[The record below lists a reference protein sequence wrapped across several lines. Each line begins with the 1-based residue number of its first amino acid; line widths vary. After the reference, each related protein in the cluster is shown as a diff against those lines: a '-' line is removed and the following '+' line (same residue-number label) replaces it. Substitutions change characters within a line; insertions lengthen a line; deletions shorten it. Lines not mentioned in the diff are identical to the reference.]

1 MTQYV
6 RLVIVP
12 LFLLKVPAGHAG
24 SGFETYGDIGQVVIP
39 VAAALISWGED
50 DIEGLKQFGYSFATT
65 TALVQGMKFTIDA
78 ERPSGSGQSFPSG
91 HTAAA
96 FSGASYLQIR
106 YGWHY
111 GLPAYIAAGAVGWSR
126 ENAEQHYWRDIIAG
140 AAIATGISYLFTTP
154 LSRNVVVAP
163 VAMLGDARGVGL
175 HYRY

>member
-6 RLVIVP
+6 RFFMIPFL
-12 LFLLKVPAGHAG
+12 LLKVPAGQAG
-24 SGFETYGDIGQVVIP
+24 SGFETYGDIGQAVIP

-50 DIEGLKQFGYSFATT
+50 DLEGLKQLGYSFATT

-140 AAIATGISYLFTTP
+140 AAIASGISYFFTTE
-154 LSRNVVVAP
+154 LSDHMVVAP
-163 VAMLGDARGVGL
+163 IAMMGDARGGGFY
-175 HYRY
+175 YRY

>member
-6 RLVIVP
+6 RFLMVS
-12 LFLLKVPAGHAG
+12 LCLLKIPASQAG
-24 SGFETYGDIGQVVIP
+24 SGFETYGDIGQIAIP
-39 VAAALISWGED
+39 VAAALISWGEE

-65 TALVQGMKFTIDA
+65 TALVQAMKFTIDA

-96 FSGASYLQIR
+96 FSGASYLQVR

-126 ENAEQHYWRDIIAG
+126 EDAGHHYWRDIIAG
-140 AAIATGISYLFTTP
+140 AAIATGISYLFTMP
-154 LSRNVVVAP
+154 LSGNLVVAP
-163 VAMLGDARGVGL
+163 VAMKGDARGVGFN
-175 HYRY
+175 YRY

>member
-65 TALVQGMKFTIDA
+65 TALVQGMKFTIA
-78 ERPSGSGQSFPSG
+78 TIRLWSEFSLRP
-91 HTAAA
+91 
-96 FSGASYLQIR
+96 
-106 YGWHY
+106 YGGGIQRRQLSADPLWLALRVAGVHY
-111 GLPAYIAAGAVGWSR
+111 GRCCGLVERECRAALLARYHRRSS
-126 ENAEQHYWRDIIAG
+126 HRD
-140 AAIATGISYLFTTP
+140 
-154 LSRNVVVAP
+154 R
-163 VAMLGDARGVGL
+163 D
-175 HYRY
+175 